1 MYLHESNLRRI
12 EIKNDEGWLWWAI
25 GGWSFIAMCTAVGGV
40 TGLVLSVAAV
50 VAFVV
55 FAIVLNRGL

>member
-1 MYLHESNLRRI
+1 M
-12 EIKNDEGWLWWAI
+12 KNDEGWLWWAI